1 MGEEVTYGKTA
12 VGQLLYDLAFV
23 KRTDKWLARK
33 HQISIAEIRN
43 LRKSPILDKLRRQ
56 VIRDHSTRGQTQA

>member
-1 MGEEVTYGKTA
+1 MADEVTYGRTPE
-12 VGQLLYDLAFV
+12 GQLLYDLAFV

-33 HQISIAEIRN
+33 HQIPIAEIRN

-56 VIRDHSTRGQTQA
+56 VLRNGLGQRR